1 MRIPHNSRQMLSI
14 KVKQYLTFANG
25 LFECLCFGGVI
36 FGWASL
42 VFVLKKEGYFS
53 DLCDSVSNISHHG
66 ERNSTVEC
74 DLQDQHFALVFTL
87 ASFSLSFITL
97 PCGFLFDYCGTMV
110 TRFTAISL
118 YTSANL
124 MIAFSTPD
132 SAILLFPAACMIAG
146 GGILFFTTNIQV
158 GNLFGNKRA
167 TVITLYNGAFGS
179 SAAMYLL
186 VKGLYESGVSL
197 RSMFIFISCFSS
209 IHICSTL
216 FLLPRTQIPNQLPK
230 DYSYGNTCTNFGL
243 KSLSRAQETPSQRK
257 IVRGGDGT
265 VRWTPRT
272 WMEVEEPGRETSKI
286 MQLDRGD
293 RMEKEEMLDGWKT
306 QTKSRGGVEEETP
319 SFRSCIFSKV
329 FLTHLL
335 WLSVIQLRHF
345 LYIGTLNPMLNLLT
359 NGDSGQVS
367 RLTNAFAITQMCSVF
382 CAPWNGLI
390 MDRRKDKRKRAAGFS
405 ADCATSKK
413 LDAMMA
419 AVLSL
424 TVTVTHAVLFAVCAT
439 IPVLQVQYLTFI
451 LQVISRTFLYGG
463 DAAFISLM
471 FPSCHFGKVYGL
483 MQALSAVI
491 SLLQYPCFT
500 LIQGPL
506 HGDPFYL
513 NLGFIAMLMLAYI
526 HPVNVYLHC
535 RQESQ
540 RESTCTH
547 HWQDNSLSISV
558 SKTTV
563 SPSTSAR
570 QQSLHQHKQDN
581 SLSINVSKRT
591 ISPSTSARVQFLHK
605 HQQDNSLTINISKTT
620 VSPSASARQQALH
633 QLQQDNSLTIN
644 ISKTTGSPS
653 ASARQQSHHEHQ
665 QDNSLTVN
673 ISNTTVSQSTSA

>member
-1 MRIPHNSRQMLSI
+1 MLSI
-14 KVKQYLTFANG
+14 KIKQYLTFANG
-25 LFECLCFGGVI
+25 LFECLCFGGAI

-53 DLCDSVSNISHHG
+53 DLCDSVSNISHRG
-66 ERNSTVEC
+66 ERNMDC

-179 SAAMYLL
+179 SAAVYLL

-216 FLLPRTQIPNQLPK
+216 FLLPQTQIPNQLPK
-230 DYSYGNTCTNFGL
+230 DYSYGITCTDFGL

-257 IVRGGDGT
+257 TVRGGDGT
-265 VRWTPRT
+265 IRWTPRR

-286 MQLDRGD
+286 MQPDRGD
-293 RMEKEEMLDGWKT
+293 RMEKEEMVDGWKT
-306 QTKSRGGVEEETP
+306 QTKEQGGVEEETP

-367 RLTNAFAITQMCSVF
+367 RLTNAFAITQMSSVF

-390 MDRRKDKRKRAAGFS
+390 MDRRKDKP

-424 TVTVTHAVLFAVCAT
+424 TITVTHAVLFAVCAT

-463 DAAFISLM
+463 DAAFISLV

-483 MQALSAVI
+483 VQALSAVI

-506 HGDPFYL
+506 HGDPLYL
-513 NLGFIAMLMLAYI
+513 NLGFIAVLMLAYI

-547 HWQDNSLSISV
+547 HWAQLA
-558 SKTTV
+558 
-563 SPSTSAR
+563 AR
-570 QQSLHQHKQDN
+570 E
-581 SLSINVSKRT
+581 
-591 ISPSTSARVQFLHK
+591 
-605 HQQDNSLTINISKTT
+605 
-620 VSPSASARQQALH
+620 
-633 QLQQDNSLTIN
+633 
-644 ISKTTGSPS
+644 G
-653 ASARQQSHHEHQ
+653 
-665 QDNSLTVN
+665 
-673 ISNTTVSQSTSA
+673 